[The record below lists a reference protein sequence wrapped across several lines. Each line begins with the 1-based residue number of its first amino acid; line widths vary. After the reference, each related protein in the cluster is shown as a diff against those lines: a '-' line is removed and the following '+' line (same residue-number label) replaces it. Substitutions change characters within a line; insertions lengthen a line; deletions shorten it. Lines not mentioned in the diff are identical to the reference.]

1 VIATSV
7 ALVLALAAEPA
18 GQTTQRYASLAVE
31 AEIEGET
38 GEVVRQRITERGDIA
53 LRSAAVL
60 PARDDGDATITVVV
74 REDPEASSYVF
85 EVRTARAGKAD
96 AAPVTGD
103 CRLCTEGE
111 LVAAIERELG
121 EVIAALEPPPAPP
134 PIALRESSAATHVDA
149 PRRTRLGKQGIA
161 GVSLLVAGT
170 VAIATGIGLVVAPD
184 RDAADPRYDVTTR
197 PAGWA
202 VLGTGA
208 AIATVGAVLLGL
220 DRRPQSRRAR
230 MALGGGRGHASV
242 GVRFRF

>member
-1 VIATSV
+1 MIATSV
-7 ALVLALAAEPA
+7 VLVLALAAAPA
-18 GQTTQRYASLAVE
+18 QRYASLAVE

-60 PARDDGDATITVVV
+60 PARDDGDARITVVV
-74 REDPEASSYVF
+74 REEPEPSSYVF
-85 EVRTARAGKAD
+85 EVRTARAGKPD
-96 AAPVTGD
+96 GAPVTGD

-134 PIALRESSAATHVDA
+134 PIALRESSTATHVDA
-149 PRRTRLGKQGIA
+149 PRRAPLGKQGIA
-161 GVSLLVAGT
+161 GVSLLVTGT

-202 VLGTGA
+202 ILGSGA

-220 DRRPQSRRAR
+220 DRRPQARRAR
-230 MALGGGRGHASV
+230 AALSGGRGHASV
-242 GVRFRF
+242 GVRVRF